1 MENAIFHGLEPKK
14 EKGSVRVVGQLV
26 GGYAEFEVI
35 DDGVGMDAEQVVH
48 LEELINRQESVEGY
62 ALYNVHHRLLHT
74 YGPECGLHIE
84 SEVGVGTKV
93 SFKIPLIPYREDNLL
108 DNGKED

>member
-1 MENAIFHGLEPKK
+1 MIGRLAGD
-14 EKGSVRVVGQLV
+14 
-26 GGYAEFEVI
+26 YAEFEVI
-35 DDGVGMDAEQVVH
+35 DDGVGMDAGQVAH
-48 LEELINRQESVEGY
+48 LEKLINQQESVEGY

-93 SFKIPLIPYREDNLL
+93 SFQIPLIPYNEDKLL

>member
-1 MENAIFHGLEPKK
+1 M
-14 EKGSVRVVGQLV
+14 GQLV